1 MGKALAVYRIYPE
14 EDADIDKITEELKKI
29 EKVKAIEKEPIAF
42 GLVVLKVGLILDDKK
57 DKPDDW
63 EAKLIQTQG
72 VKDVE
77 SLEVSL
83 IS

>member
-1 MGKALAVYRIYPE
+1 MGKALAVYRVYPE
-14 EDADIDKITEELKKI
+14 EGADVDQVIEELKKI

-42 GLVVLKVGLILDDKK
+42 GLVAIKVGLLLDDKQ
-57 DKPDDW
+57 DDPEEW
-63 EAKLIQTQG
+63 EKKVRQAKG
-72 VKDVE
+72 VGEVE